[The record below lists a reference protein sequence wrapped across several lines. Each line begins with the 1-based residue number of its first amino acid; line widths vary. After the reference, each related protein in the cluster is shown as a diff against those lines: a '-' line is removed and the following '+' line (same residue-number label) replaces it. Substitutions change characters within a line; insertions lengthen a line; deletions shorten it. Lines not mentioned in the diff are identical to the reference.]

1 MAESLGGT
9 SPRQRGRI
17 RKSTVAA
24 EVPGID
30 ERANGWIEGSVGETA
45 PAGGVLQQ
53 RVKRR
58 GERDR
63 FSNRRLVQPRYLA
76 VAAPSAKK
84 VIQPTDV
91 LKHLINGVY
100 AFRAAC
106 GHYSNSEGGPHDVRL
121 SLYPVL
127 LGGEG
132 EEANEWQESQTIAY

>member
-1 MAESLGGT
+1 MAKALGGT
-9 SPRQRGRI
+9 SPRQRDRI
-17 RKSTVAA
+17 RKSTIAA
-24 EVPGID
+24 EVPSID

-53 RVKRR
+53 RVKSG

-63 FSNRRLVQPRYLA
+63 FSNRRLVEPRHLA

-91 LKHLINGVY
+91 LKRLVNGVY

-106 GHYSNSEGGPHDVRL
+106 GHYCNSEGGPHDVGL

-127 LGGEG
+127 PGGEDQ
-132 EEANEWQESQTIAY
+132 EADEWQECQTIAY

>member
-1 MAESLGGT
+1 MAKALGCT

-24 EVPGID
+24 EVPGIH

-53 RVKRR
+53 RVKRS

-76 VAAPSAKK
+76 VAAPSAQK

-91 LKHLINGVY
+91 LKRLVNGVY
-100 AFRAAC
+100 GFRAARS
-106 GHYSNSEGGPHDVRL
+106 HYSNREGSPHDVGL

-127 LGGEG
+127 LGGEN
-132 EEANEWQESQTIAY
+132 EEANEWQDSQTIAY

>member
-1 MAESLGGT
+1 VAEALGGT
-9 SPRQRGRI
+9 GPRQRGRI

-30 ERANGWIEGSVGETA
+30 ERADGWIEGSVGETA

-58 GERDR
+58 GKRDR

-91 LKHLINGVY
+91 LERLIDGVY
-100 AFRAAC
+100 ALRAAG
-106 GHYSNSEGGPHDVRL
+106 GHYSNSEGGSHDVGL
-121 SLYPVL
+121 PLYPVL
-127 LGGEG
+127 LGEED
-132 EEANEWQESQTIAY
+132 EEANERQEGQTIAY